1 MGESDKEEDVELFD
15 VAEEEFEEEEE
26 EWNGGGVLHGPERL
40 LGETLICCY
49 REWIPSV
56 LPVPVFWG
64 GRSGT
69 GMDFGVPE
77 RELEAGGI

>member
-1 MGESDKEEDVELFD
+1 MER
-15 VAEEEFEEEEE
+15 
-26 EWNGGGVLHGPERL
+26 GGVLHGPERL